1 VPDANGNL
9 VPGDPTPT
17 TCKRVGLIVPVL
29 LKDDGGTIAKS
40 NAHPEFQGRPLTA
53 DFILGD
59 YRTALNE
66 GGLDLCDTDEIAAGK
81 PLRLSVVKFES
92 HPPGATRRTTPG
104 NRPSRSPPSRSSRA
118 ATSSGRSASTP
129 ATRRPPTRR
138 SAGSTRPGTRPGGWC
153 RRCRPRGEPFAFS
166 IVLAGSVAANGDCTG
181 LPNSYFGS
189 RVKSTIP
196 PPPGGMNQAA
206 VQYYLQ
212 LSSDGTTWNPFTDL
226 LLSLPFPPRNCAL
239 GTGPDP
245 CPDHGP
251 GSPWK
256 HF

>member
-1 VPDANGNL
+1 
-9 VPGDPTPT
+9 
-17 TCKRVGLIVPVL
+17 
-29 LKDDGGTIAKS
+29 
-40 NAHPEFQGRPLTA
+40 LT
-53 DFILGD
+53 
-59 YRTALNE
+59 
-66 GGLDLCDTDEIAAGK
+66 
-81 PLRLSVVKFES
+81 
-92 HPPGATRRTTPG
+92 
-104 NRPSRSPPSRSSRA
+104 
-118 ATSSGRSASTP
+118 
-129 ATRRPPTRR
+129 
-138 SAGSTRPGTRPGGWC
+138 
-153 RRCRPRGEPFAFS
+153 
-166 IVLAGSVAANGDCTG
+166 
-181 LPNSYFGS
+181 NSYFGS

-212 LSSDGTTWNPFTDL
+212 LSPDGTTWNPFTDL